1 MAKKILVVDDDPV
14 GVALMDS
21 RLTKAGYEVIV
32 ARNGE
37 AGLLRVKNDRPDA
50 LILDIEMPEMNGY
63 TFLIEMKKDEAVKK
77 TPVIVQTSH
86 DENRAVFA
94 RRGITHYLVKPINFD
109 VLLKQLKEV
118 TGEQV

>member
-1 MAKKILVVDDDPV
+1 MAKKILIVDDDPV

-21 RLTKAGYEVIV
+21 RLTKAGYDVIIE
-32 ARNGE
+32 RNGQG
-37 AGLLRVKNDRPDA
+37 GLARVKKDRPDA

-63 TFLIEMKKDEAVKK
+63 TFIIEMKKDEAIKD

-86 DENRAVFA
+86 EENRAVFA

-109 VLLKQLKEV
+109 VLFAKLKEV
-118 TGEQV
+118 VGE

>member
-21 RLTKAGYEVIV
+21 RLTKAGYEVLIE
-32 ARNGE
+32 RNGE
-37 AGLLRVKNDRPDA
+37 GGLTRIRKEKPDA
-50 LILDIEMPEMNGY
+50 IILDIEMPEMNGY
-63 TFLIEMKKDEAVKK
+63 TFIIEMKKDEAVKD

-86 DENRAVFA
+86 EENRGVFA

-109 VLLKQLKEV
+109 VLLTQLKELV
-118 TGEQV
+118 GA

>member
-21 RLTKAGYEVIV
+21 RLTKAGYEVII

-37 AGLLRVKNDRPDA
+37 EGLNRVKQDKPDA
-50 LILDIEMPEMNGY
+50 LVLDIEMPEMNGY
-63 TFLIEMKKDEAVKK
+63 TFIIEMKKDETVKN

-86 DENRAVFA
+86 EENRAVFA

-109 VLLKQLKEV
+109 ILLTQLKALV
-118 TGEQV
+118 GE